1 MTDAAV
7 HGWWRARLAARR
19 AGLLTES
26 EEQRFDRHLA
36 ECDECRSS
44 WEATIEK
51 DAGAGTGH
59 SPGEPHIPPAMLARW
74 ETARAELRG
83 LERAMVREHLETC
96 AECRQDLEVLG
107 FEATLERVPD
117 WEWAGERGLDPAEG
131 SKPRHDLSH
140 QSNVGADRSRVDIR
154 ILRPAPKRDWGRWA
168 FGGWA
173 TVATAAA
180 LVLVLN
186 PGAVHLG
193 GRSMTPDS
201 SLSPTPIPEPPRALG
216 LTVVGPPI
224 SLRPGTRGAAIPS
237 PVALEI
243 DSLTTLVP
251 LVIEPLYLP
260 PAIPVDVTVRN
271 EAGNELVR
279 TTIPNRELRSGR
291 LLLSNGG
298 APLQPGQYA
307 VHLRGGPAPNAALP
321 EPEEA
326 DYHFELRLRSAGD
339 DSIATVRRR

>member
-1 MTDAAV
+1 MTDAAL
-7 HGWWRARLAARR
+7 HGWWRARLTARR

-36 ECDECRSS
+36 ECDQCRSN
-44 WEATIEK
+44 WEAAIER
-51 DAGAGTGH
+51 DAGADTGP
-59 SPGEPHIPPAMLARW
+59 SPGEPHIPPPMLARW

-83 LERAMVREHLETC
+83 LERAMVREHLESC

-107 FEATLERVPD
+107 LEATLERVPE
-117 WEWAGERGLDPAEG
+117 WEWAGERGLDPAG
-131 SKPRHDLSH
+131 DPKPRPDLSPP
-140 QSNVGADRSRVDIR
+140 VDAGADRSRVEIR
-154 ILRPAPKRDWGRWA
+154 ILRPAPKRDWRRWA

-180 LVLVLN
+180 LVLALN

-193 GRSMTPDS
+193 GQPTTADS
-201 SLSPTPIPEPPRALG
+201 GFSPAPIHEPTRALG
-216 LTVVGPPI
+216 LTIVGPPI
-224 SLRPGTRGAAIPS
+224 SLRPGTRGAAAPPPPAI
-237 PVALEI
+237 EI

-260 PAIPVDVTVRN
+260 PTMPVDVTVRT
-271 EAGNELVR
+271 ESGTELVR

-291 LLLSNGG
+291 LLLTKGG
-298 APLQPGQYA
+298 APLQPGQYV

-326 DYHFELRLRSAGD
+326 DYRFELRLRSAGD